1 MKRKTAA
8 AVVLI
13 AMILLTSCSMGPK
26 YVKPV
31 VDTPDVYRTSAPST
45 PQDSGSLGD
54 LHWFDVFKDD
64 QLRALIKTALAQ
76 NFDLQEAVARV
87 SAARASLGVTK
98 SDQLPSVVG
107 SADFTALGNSQT
119 GPFLLSPAFR
129 RIRNYGGILLNLLS
143 FEVDVWG
150 RLRNATSSARAL
162 LLASEENRKAVTATL
177 VGDVAATYFNL
188 LELDLELEINKRTA
202 ATRKD
207 SLELIKKNEQGG
219 VATLLDV
226 RQAEELVYSAAET
239 IPQIE
244 LEIEQTENRI
254 SLLLGN
260 NPGPIRRGRALTEQQ
275 QPPAVPAGLPSSLL
289 ERRPDI
295 RAAEETLIAA
305 NANIAVARAAYFPR
319 ISLTGFAGFESSQ
332 LKNLFEGSNSAWN
345 FGPQI
350 AQPLFTGG
358 ALKSNVR
365 FTEARRRSALIAY
378 EKAIRTAFKEVSDA
392 LSQQQKIR
400 EIRIQRELLVGAVR
414 DRTRLA
420 YIRYRQGV
428 DTLLNALDA
437 DRTLFA
443 AELNLAQTRRDE
455 LLALVQLYKALGG
468 GWQ

>member
-1 MKRKTAA
+1 MKRKAAIAA
-8 AVVLI
+8 AL
-13 AMILLTSCSMGPK
+13 MILLTGCSMGPK

-31 VDTPDVYRTSAPST
+31 VDAPDVYRAAAPET
-45 PQDSGSLGD
+45 AHEQASLGD
-54 LHWFDVFKDD
+54 LKWFDVFKDE
-64 QLRALIKTALAQ
+64 QLRNLIRTALTR
-76 NFDLQEAVARV
+76 NYDLQEAVERV
-87 SAARASLGVTK
+87 SAARASLGITR
-98 SDQLPSVVG
+98 SEQLPSIVG
-107 SADFTALGNSQT
+107 SADFTTQGNSRT
-119 GPFLLSPAFR
+119 GPFLLSPSFR
-129 RIRNYGGILLNLLS
+129 RVRNYGGTLLNLLS

-150 RLRNATSSARAL
+150 RLRNATAAERAL
-162 LLASEENRKAVTATL
+162 LLASEENRKSVAATL
-177 VGDVAATYFNL
+177 VGDVAGAYFNL
-188 LELDLELEINKRTA
+188 LELDLELQINKRTLA
-202 ATRKD
+202 ARKD
-207 SLELIKKNEQGG
+207 SLDLIGKNEQGG

-244 LEIEQTENRI
+244 LEIEQTENQI
-254 SLLLGN
+254 NYLLGG
-260 NPGPIRRGRALTEQQ
+260 NPGPIPRGLALTEQQ
-275 QPPAVPAGLPSSLL
+275 QPPAVPPGLPSSLL

-295 RAAEETLIAA
+295 RAAEQSLIAA
-305 NANIAVARAAYFPR
+305 NANIAVAKAAYFPR

-332 LKNLFEGSNSAWN
+332 LKNLFEGSNGAWN

-358 ALKSNVR
+358 AIKSNVR
-365 FTEARRRSALIAY
+365 VTEAQRRIAVIAY
-378 EKAIRTAFKEVSDA
+378 ERAIKTAFKEVSDA
-392 LSQQQKIR
+392 LLQRQKIG
-400 EIRIQRELLVGAVR
+400 EIRIQQESLVNAVR
-414 DRTRLA
+414 DRSRLA